1 MSLFIRTFSRR
12 TGQASYAALTL
23 IAGIFLSNMLS
34 SSALAAG
41 TPAEQTPTE
50 QATAAAA
57 RLAQQYVDATSGFD
71 QALLQ
76 EILAADFQEIS
87 PVGEVDSRE
96 KVISFYPPAAKAK
109 APPVTATLSE
119 LSSRLYADK
128 LAITTARLTYTF
140 DGTPHSRS
148 MRVQFVST
156 LQQGRWQLV
165 SSQFTGIPA
174 AKK

>member
-12 TGQASYAALTL
+12 TGGVFAAARTVC
-23 IAGIFLSNMLS
+23 AGIFFASIVS
-34 SSALAAG
+34 GSALAAS
-41 TPAEQTPTE
+41 TPTTQVPTE

-76 EILAADFQEIS
+76 QILAADFQEIS

-96 KVISFYPPAAKAK
+96 KVISFYPAAAKAK

-119 LSSRLYADK
+119 LNSQLYADQ
-128 LAITTARLTYTF
+128 LVITTAKLTYTF

-148 MRVQFVST
+148 MRVQFVSA

-174 AKK
+174 PKK